1 MKYIPL
7 IGRILFTLLFIM
19 SGFGHI
25 FNNSQMVAMA
35 EQSGVPLASIA
46 VPVTGIMILLGGLS
60 ILLGYQVKIGSLLIL
75 IFLIPT
81 SFIMHSFW
89 SMTDPMMSQLNM
101 VMFMKN
107 MGLAGASLIFFYFGT
122 GPLSLDQ
129 KQKKL

>member
-7 IGRILFTLLFIM
+7 IGRILYTIIFIM

-25 FNNSQMVAMA
+25 FNNSQMVLMA
-35 EQSGVPLASIA
+35 EKSGVPFASIT

-89 SMTDPMMSQLNM
+89 SMTDPMMTQLNM